1 MKKGLISLFT
11 ILTIILMSVSLTG
24 CGSAKVEKN
33 IVIDEPAP
41 SGSSDAKEIKL
52 TFTPETINP
61 NTVEMKP
68 GEKVMFTI
76 QNTDP
81 KEDHNFLDPDGGLK
95 EIVVHPGQTVRRLW
109 TVPTKPGTYYPSC
122 AIHPWIKMTFVVK

>member
-1 MKKGLISLFT
+1 MKKGLISLLT
-11 ILTIILMSVSLTG
+11 ILTIILMSVSLSG
-24 CGSAKVEKN
+24 CGASTSSKN
-33 IVIDEPAP
+33 VVVDEPAP
-41 SGSSDAKEIKL
+41 SGSSDAREIKL
-52 TFTPETINP
+52 DFTAETINP
-61 NTVEMKP
+61 NTVEMKS

-76 QNTDP
+76 KNTDK

-109 TVPTKPGTYYPSC
+109 TAPSKSGTYYPAC